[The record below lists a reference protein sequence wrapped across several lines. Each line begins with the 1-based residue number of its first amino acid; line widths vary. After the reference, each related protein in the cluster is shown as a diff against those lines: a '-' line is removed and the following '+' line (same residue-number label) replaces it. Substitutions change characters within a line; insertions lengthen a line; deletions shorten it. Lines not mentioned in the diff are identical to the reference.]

1 MIMLRRLPLL
11 LAAGLLPIS
20 LPAAAS
26 QAAEPPAATKE
37 APAEDAADK
46 PAGDAAAEDKRV
58 CRFVKLDASSRRKT
72 KVCRTTEEW
81 RDLNN
86 IR

>member
-20 LPAAAS
+20 LPAAGS
-26 QAAEPPAATKE
+26 QSAEPQASSKETPAGDAT
-37 APAEDAADK
+37 DK
-46 PAGDAAAEDKRV
+46 PEGDAAAEDKRV

-72 KVCRTTEEW
+72 KVCRTAEEW
-81 RDLNN
+81 RELNN